1 MSEMETHIGTLEK
14 IPIEHGMTVE
24 EKAEEICK
32 NRFGIRNW
40 RRITMI
46 G

>member
-1 MSEMETHIGTLEK
+1 MSEMETHIGMLEK

-32 NRFGIRNW
+32 NRFV
-40 RRITMI
+40 ITELETY
-46 G
+46 

>member
-1 MSEMETHIGTLEK
+1 MSEMETHIGMLEK

-32 NRFGIRNW
+32 NCMLNKTSSLI
-40 RRITMI
+40 
-46 G
+46 